1 MSAYVKII
9 DSTLSRDIRSRG
21 LVETDRAK
29 ADEYLMKS
37 KMIKGNL
44 AAQDEINTIKAKLAE
59 IDSVKSDLA
68 EIKNLLNCLINKE

>member
-9 DSTLSRDIRSRG
+9 DSTLSRDMRSRG

-37 KMIKGNL
+37 RMIKGNI

-59 IDSVKSDLA
+59 IDSVKSDLV